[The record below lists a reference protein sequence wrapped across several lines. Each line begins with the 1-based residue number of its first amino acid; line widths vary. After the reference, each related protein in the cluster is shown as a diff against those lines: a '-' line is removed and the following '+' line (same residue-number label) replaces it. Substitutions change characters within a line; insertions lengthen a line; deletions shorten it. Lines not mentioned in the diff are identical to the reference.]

1 MNIEINNS
9 AQQAD
14 QNNQSLSLRE
24 VRFRCPSCQKLYRTS
39 ADVFE
44 GNDPEFDCSNCATPF
59 TLSAEQDMFGLFVTT
74 EPKNKKQSFDV
85 CPKCSSL
92 KPHKSD
98 ECPSCGVYA
107 SRYLELQKSE
117 SPVLFELNQQW
128 QKVVT
133 HFDEDQYHQDF
144 LNKCHLKMALNFSFQ
159 KYSELQKTMG
169 FDSLC
174 EKYIR
179 QIELRLEQQFKAVP
193 ENTKSA
199 AKISQDVD
207 LNITQVIF
215 MTIGSIG
222 MILLI
227 YNKFVPT
234 FPNFN
239 GLVMML
245 TVLAFGIGLFSSG
258 KSSIKF

>member
-9 AQQAD
+9 GRQTD
-14 QNNQSLSLRE
+14 QNISGWGLQE
-24 VRFRCPSCQKLYRTS
+24 VRFRCPNCQKLYRTS

-44 GNDPEFDCSNCATPF
+44 GNDPEFDCSSCATPF
-59 TLSAEQDMFGLFVTT
+59 TLSAEQDMFGLFKTT
-74 EPKNKKQSFDV
+74 EPRNQKKNFGV
-85 CPKCSSL
+85 CPKCSNL
-92 KPHKSD
+92 KPNNND
-98 ECPSCGVYA
+98 ECPSCGVYG

-144 LNKCHLKMALNFSFQ
+144 LNKCHLKMALNFAYQ
-159 KYSELQKTMG
+159 KYSELQKTIG

-179 QIELRLEQQFKAVP
+179 QIELRLEQQIKVDP
-193 ENTKSA
+193 ENSKSA
-199 AKISQDVD
+199 VKISQEVG
-207 LNITQVIF
+207 LNLTQVIF
-215 MTIGSIG
+215 MTIGTIG
-222 MILLI
+222 MIMLI

-258 KSSIKF
+258 KSSLRF

>member
-9 AQQAD
+9 GRKTD
-14 QNNQSLSLRE
+14 QVTGSTGKQE
-24 VRFRCPSCQKLYRTS
+24 VRFRCPYCQKLYRTS

-44 GNDPEFDCSNCATPF
+44 GNEPEFDCSSCKTPF
-59 TLSAEQDMFGLFVTT
+59 ILSDKQDMFGLFLTSQ
-74 EPKNKKQSFDV
+74 PNQKQRFDV

-133 HFDEDQYHQDF
+133 HFDEDLYHQDF
-144 LNKCHLKMALNFSFQ
+144 LNKCHLKMALNFAFQ

-174 EKYIR
+174 KKYIL

-193 ENTKSA
+193 ENSKSA
-199 AKISQDVD
+199 VKISQDVG
-207 LNITQVIF
+207 LNTTQVIF
-215 MTIGSIG
+215 MALGTIG

-245 TVLAFGIGLFSSG
+245 TVLAFGIGLFSNG
-258 KSSIKF
+258 KSSLKF

>member
-9 AQQAD
+9 ARKTD
-14 QNNQSLSLRE
+14 QVIRSTSKQE
-24 VRFRCPSCQKLYRTS
+24 VLFRCPNCQKLYRTC

-44 GNDPEFDCSNCATPF
+44 GNEPEFDCSSCQTPF
-59 TLSAEQDMFGLFVTT
+59 VLSDKQDMFGLFLTSQ
-74 EPKNKKQSFDV
+74 PSPKQSFDV
-85 CPKCSSL
+85 CPKCSNL
-92 KPHKSD
+92 KPYKSD
-98 ECPSCGVYA
+98 ECPSCGVYT

-144 LNKCHLKMALNFSFQ
+144 LNKCHLKMALNFAFQ
-159 KYSELQKTMG
+159 KYSELQKTIG

-174 EKYIR
+174 KKYIL

-193 ENTKSA
+193 ENSISA
-199 AKISQDVD
+199 VKISQDVG

-215 MTIGSIG
+215 MALGTIG

-245 TVLAFGIGLFSSG
+245 TVLAFGIGLFSNG
-258 KSSIKF
+258 KSSLKF